1 MASPEGL
8 PFQGTADSSQGISPH
23 LCFLQ
28 APESEIQRVMYAE
41 GAAHHKKSRFFYF
54 VPIEFSQTWWT
65 FLKPAKLSKRSV
77 ASINPQKYHSTRRA
91 RILCMHRG
99 SGIMTGSRV
108 ALVGRL
114 SRFSGKRL
122 KRQRRSC
129 WGFNVLS
136 PTANLRECWLLRDAS
151 ILNWKEIRWER
162 AKWSSSKLHFSFYY
176 VTIKSWG

>member
-8 PFQGTADSSQGISPH
+8 PFQGTADSSQGISSH

-99 SGIMTGSRV
+99 KQLCDRKQSAHGEQTRKTFHKRPKTTKKIVLRLECVEHDCGSKRML
-108 ALVGRL
+108 A
-114 SRFSGKRL
+114 GKRCKHFEL
-122 KRQRRSC
+122 GGNKKRKCQVIQ
-129 WGFNVLS
+129 F
-136 PTANLRECWLLRDAS
+136 
-151 ILNWKEIRWER
+151 
-162 AKWSSSKLHFSFYY
+162 
-176 VTIKSWG
+176 